1 MFSTGQLLFA
11 IFFIVGFTILT
22 VWSYR
27 KDRAKNP
34 VYFKGSFWVLIGF
47 LVFIGLLLF
56 MKRGVSL

>member
-11 IFFIVGFTILT
+11 LFFIVGFIILT

-34 VYFKGSFWVLIGF
+34 YYFKGSFWVLIGF

-56 MKRGVSL
+56 LKRGVSL

>member
-11 IFFIVGFTILT
+11 LFFIIGFTILM

-56 MKRGVSL
+56 LKRGVSL